1 MPGRDIFLLLL
12 AIALMGC
19 HAERPDISA
28 EAASLTGLE
37 NAITFHEAPEP
48 LTAETP
54 VPETLTPLQAVRMAL
69 AHDPR
74 IQAALA
80 RVRMAEADAN
90 QARLLPNPIVTID
103 VRFPVSSGNTVF
115 EPTLTADLISILEKP
130 ATIAAADNRLRGSAA
145 NALIVVLDVIS
156 EVEQA
161 YSATRAAQGQIE
173 NARAR
178 QQLLRQLRDIAQK
191 RLEAG
196 DATRLDVLTLDSQLM
211 QSTLDMSD
219 LGLQQE
225 TQRMTLARLIGMP
238 LSDAPWQLAPWEAPQ
253 QTKPDGESA
262 WIETAM
268 HCRPEISAKR
278 WELRA
283 LGDDLKAADLAPLQG
298 DAIGVHAEH
307 DGSWRLGPTI
317 TIPIPIFDWGQ
328 AAHAKLEA
336 QRMATR
342 HELLQQRRE
351 IVQDIR
357 LAYAT
362 YMHSMTA
369 LADARDKLLPLQ
381 RQQIEQAR
389 LAYQSGEADLATLL
403 LAETDL
409 QLTQSKMIDLKEK
422 VTVARIKLQRA
433 AGGAAVADR
442 LASGPATAP
451 TTAPATLPATAP
463 ATLPATL
470 PTSQSTTGSTP

>member
-1 MPGRDIFLLLL
+1 M
-12 AIALMGC
+12 
-19 HAERPDISA
+19 
-28 EAASLTGLE
+28 
-37 NAITFHEAPEP
+37 
-48 LTAETP
+48 
-54 VPETLTPLQAVRMAL
+54 
-69 AHDPR
+69 
-74 IQAALA
+74 
-80 RVRMAEADAN
+80 
-90 QARLLPNPIVTID
+90 
-103 VRFPVSSGNTVF
+103 
-115 EPTLTADLISILEKP
+115 TADLSSILEKP
-130 ATIAAADNRLRGSAA
+130 STIAAADNRLRESAA
-145 NALIVVLDVIS
+145 NALIVVLDLIS

-161 YSATRAAQGQIE
+161 YSATRAAEGQIE

-191 RLEAG
+191 RLDAG

-211 QSTLDMSD
+211 QSTLDVSD
-219 LGLQQE
+219 LGLQQD
-225 TQRMTLARLIGMP
+225 TQRMTLARLVGMP
-238 LSDAPWQLAPWEAPQ
+238 LSDAPWQLAPWESPQ
-253 QTKPDGESA
+253 QGRPPEESA
-262 WIETAM
+262 WIEAAM
-268 HCRPEISAKR
+268 HCRPEIAAKR

-317 TIPIPIFDWGQ
+317 TIPIPIFDFGQ
-328 AAHAKLEA
+328 AMRAKIEA
-336 QRMATR
+336 QRIAAR

-422 VTVARIKLQRA
+422 VTVAQGSSCKLLPPAGKRRWPIGWPAGRPPRRRLCPQRCRPRCWPRSPQPHTSPRCRQRNLQQDRRHEILDQYRNLR
-433 AGGAAVADR
+433 GGRHIVGDR
-442 LASGPATAP
+442 LD
-451 TTAPATLPATAP
+451 L
-463 ATLPATL
+463 LF
-470 PTSQSTTGSTP
+470 SQ